1 MTDVIDETLKRLIL
15 AYMDAKNTENHSLAE
30 KLLHDINQIRTASGK
45 HTTDS

>member
-15 AYMDAKNTENHSLAE
+15 AYMDAKNSEQHSLAE
-30 KLLHDINQIRTASGK
+30 KILNDINQIRTASGK